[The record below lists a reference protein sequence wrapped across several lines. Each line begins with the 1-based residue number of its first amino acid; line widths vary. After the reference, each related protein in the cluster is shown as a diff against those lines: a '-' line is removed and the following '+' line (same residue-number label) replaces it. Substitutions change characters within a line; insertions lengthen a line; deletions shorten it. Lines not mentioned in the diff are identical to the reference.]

1 MKIFKLLVA
10 LTVVLTVFNACE
22 DDVVTNY
29 ALQDVSAPQNL
40 SANFDIAQD
49 DSGMLTITP
58 AGEGAS
64 TFTINWGDEEQ
75 TEETINAGE
84 SASNTF
90 PEGEYMVRVVAT
102 GATGLTSEYSQLVTI
117 SFRAPENL
125 VVTVDQSAANPSN
138 VVVSAEADFATLF
151 DVYFGDE
158 ATEEPVQFMPG
169 ESVSHEYEELGDYTI
184 RIIAKGAGVAT
195 TETTEVITVY
205 EVTSPLE
212 GALNPTEKAA
222 SVISLFS
229 GAYRDIDMRTWRT
242 DWSVATLTDID
253 IEGNATKQYDELS
266 FVGVEPASPIDA
278 SSMTHF
284 NIDVWTGTATQ
295 LLIKLVDFGPDGGFG
310 GDDDSEHEVVLN
322 LDNGDFVQG
331 SWVSLDLPLSA
342 FTGLNEREHIAQL
355 IYSANPAGASTVYVD
370 NVYFY
375 DENYVSLTAPATA
388 AAAPSA
394 DAGSVF
400 SVFSDSFA
408 DPAGVNYFPN
418 WGQSTSYEQMDLSG
432 NAAIKYGNANYQG
445 IEIGEEVDASAYS
458 FVHIDVWSADYTTIP
473 FFIIDASGER
483 PVDLEVNP
491 EQWTSIDI
499 PLSAFTDQGIS
510 INKVFQFKFDVGFS
524 TGGTSYIDNL
534 YFHN

>member
-1 MKIFKLLVA
+1 MKILKLLVA
-10 LTVVLTVFNACE
+10 FLAVVTVFTGCE
-22 DDVVTNY
+22 DDVITNY
-29 ALQDVSAPQNL
+29 AFQDISAPQNL
-40 SANFDIAQD
+40 TADFDIAQD
-49 DSGMLTITP
+49 DSGMLIITP

-64 TFTINWGDEEQ
+64 TFTIYYGAEGSEP
-75 TEETINAGE
+75 ETINAGE
-84 SASNTF
+84 TASYTYA
-90 PEGEYMVRVVAT
+90 EGEYLVRIVAT
-102 GATGLTSEYSQLVTI
+102 GSTGLTSEYSQLVTI

-125 VVTVDQSAANPSN
+125 VLTVDQSAANPSN
-138 VVVSAEADFATLF
+138 VVVSAEADFVTLF

-158 ATEEPVQFMPG
+158 TTEDPVQFMPG

-212 GALNPTEKAA
+212 GAPNPIEKAA

-229 GAYRDIDMRTWRT
+229 GVYSDIEMRTWRT
-242 DWSVATLTDID
+242 DWSQASLTDID
-253 IEGNATKQYDELS
+253 IDGNATKQYDELS
-266 FVGVEPASPIDA
+266 FVGVEPVSPIDA

-295 LLIKLVDFGPDGGFG
+295 LRIKLVDFGSDGGFDG
-310 GDDDSEHEVVLN
+310 GDDSEHEVTLN
-322 LDNGDFVQG
+322 LDNGDFEQG

-342 FTGLNEREHIAQL
+342 FTGLNGREHIAQL
-355 IYSANPAGASTVYVD
+355 IYSAGPAGAATVYVD

-375 DENYVSLTAPATA
+375 DENYMSLTTPDTA
-388 AAAPSA
+388 ATVPSA

-400 SVFSDSFA
+400 SVFSDSYTN
-408 DPAGVNYFPN
+408 PAGVNYYPN
-418 WGQSTSYEQMDLSG
+418 WGQSTSYEQIDLSG

-445 IEIGEEVDASAYS
+445 IDIGEEVDASAYS

-473 FFIIDASGER
+473 FFIIDTSGER
-483 PVDLEVNP
+483 SITLEVKP

-510 INKVFQFKFDVGFS
+510 INNIFQFKFDVQHN
-524 TGGTSYIDNL
+524 TGGAFYIDNL